1 MKTFSIR
8 TSSGGTER
16 IEGDCF
22 IVGTNGI
29 LEIITLSGHDREN
42 TIGRVIAMYADKCWH
57 SIKEVQ

>member
-1 MKTFSIR
+1 MKTFSIK

-16 IEGDCF
+16 IEGDSF

-29 LEIITLSGHDREN
+29 LEVITLSGHGRKS
-42 TIGRVIAMYADKCWH
+42 TICRVIAMYADKCWH